1 MMNMHKHNMI
11 NRGTDVK
18 EEGQQCNFDE
28 FTQGMCTT
36 VNMSTPDIPPINE
49 SSIIDQNQS

>member
-49 SSIIDQNQS
+49 SSIIDQN